1 MSPDSSSVFQF
12 PAGGRG
18 RLLVLG
24 LCWVVPLLVP
34 CGVFSAEPG
43 LSRGGEGSLRKVTP
57 SVGQAE
63 SGFPL
68 GGEPAPLA
76 PPVSGLGDA
85 GLAPADALGADGSGG
100 ALPDQG
106 QRLDSQRIQEDA
118 PVGGEGGAEGG
129 SGMAGSSGEG
139 FRLKL
144 GVFEVRPLLSS
155 SVVYDD
161 NILIASSNEESDV
174 IFIVSPGVDVG
185 VGDSV
190 EKKES
195 FLQLTYSPSFL
206 LYADRTDLNAVN
218 QMAGLNGQYGFNR
231 LSLGGGVQWEN
242 SFTTTNRDIGGRVEQ
257 SVLLLSLRAG
267 YKLGER
273 SSLEANGQFL
283 NRDVELGV
291 DARDYVGRL
300 WFVYS
305 LTSKLD
311 ASVGAAF
318 GHLEAAD
325 QPGQPYQQLLL
336 RARYESTRKLSFS
349 SSAGVEFRQFDS
361 GRSSRT
367 TPVFDVTGNW
377 QPVDSLLVSLTA
389 YRRVTSSA
397 ALVEENFTS
406 TGVSLLGRQRVI
418 GGLSLELSGGYEQAD
433 YSAAGDSSATVG
445 RQDDYAYSRAALLYA
460 LPKWGQVSV
469 FHLYRNNDSS
479 FANFSFGNRQTG
491 LEWRVAF

>member
-1 MSPDSSSVFQF
+1 M
-12 PAGGRG
+12 GR
-18 RLLVLG
+18 
-24 LCWVVPLLVP
+24 
-34 CGVFSAEPG
+34 
-43 LSRGGEGSLRKVTP
+43 T
-57 SVGQAE
+57 E
-63 SGFPL
+63 SGLPVA
-68 GGEPAPLA
+68 GAPSPLA
-76 PPVSGLGDA
+76 PPVSGPGDA
-85 GLAPADALGADGSGG
+85 RLVPGDTLVSDGSGG
-100 ALPDQG
+100 ALPPQG
-106 QRLDSQRIQEDA
+106 QRLDSLRIQEDA
-118 PVGGEGGAEGG
+118 PAGEREEA
-129 SGMAGSSGEG
+129 AGSALAGPSGSG

-144 GVFEVRPLLSS
+144 GIFEVRPLLSS

-161 NILIASSNEESDV
+161 NILIAPSNEESDV
-174 IFIVSPGVDVG
+174 VFIVTPGVVVG
-185 VGDSV
+185 AGDSV
-190 EKKES
+190 DRKES
-195 FLQLTYSPSFL
+195 FLQLAYSPSFL
-206 LYADRTDLNAVN
+206 LFADRTDLNAVN
-218 QMAGLNGQYGFNR
+218 QMAGLNGQHVFNR

-242 SFTTTNRDIGGRVEQ
+242 SFATTNRDIGGRVEQ

-283 NRDVELGV
+283 NRDIELGV
-291 DARDYVGRL
+291 DARDYLGRL

-318 GHLEAAD
+318 GHLEASD

-397 ALVEENFTS
+397 SLVDENFTS

-418 GGLSLELSGGYEQAD
+418 GGLSVELSGGYEQAD
-433 YSAAGDSSATVG
+433 YSPSGDSSAIVD
-445 RQDDYAYSRAALLYA
+445 RQDDYAYGRAALLYA

-479 FANFSFGNRQTG
+479 LANYSFGNRQTG